1 MVNRFRGTLR
11 RGKRYKKV
19 SGEKLA
25 KISLDF
31 ILRMLNILL
40 QKIISNFFHLFSVI
54 LIFKE
59 MMNLSENDDA
69 DKTF

>member
-1 MVNRFRGTLR
+1 VVNRFRGTLR